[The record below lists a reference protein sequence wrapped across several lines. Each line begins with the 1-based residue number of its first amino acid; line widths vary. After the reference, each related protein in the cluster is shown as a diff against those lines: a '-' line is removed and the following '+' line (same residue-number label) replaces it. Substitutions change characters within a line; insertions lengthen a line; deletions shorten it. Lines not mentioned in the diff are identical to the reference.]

1 MDVRRILNP
10 IGHKTFSVGKYRLDI
25 YALLANFSTMS
36 NLVIGAL
43 ISLFILIDD
52 PLPRALSLR
61 LIIWGAMF
69 DAIDGRLARES
80 QTKPRL
86 GAQFDTAADLSTF
99 AFAPAFMII
108 HMFYSK
114 SVFLAFLLAAI
125 YLFSA
130 SFRLSRFMLE
140 PTYGYFKGMPSP
152 VSATFIATWYI
163 IDSPDY
169 VFAAGTIAVI
179 SVVMVTSLP
188 YTGMKQVTTRAQ
200 LFYFVFTVVFMLL
213 FMFGLVRWYQDLAT
227 VWIVYIIY
235 FTSLGP
241 LHGYHSIRKQ
251 KKDKEAKNELE
262 S

>member
-1 MDVRRILNP
+1 MDIRTILNP
-10 IGHKTFSVGKYRLDI
+10 VGHKTLSVGKYRTDI

-52 PLPRALSLR
+52 PLPNSLSLR

-99 AFAPAFMII
+99 AFAPAFII
-108 HMFYSK
+108 VHMFS
-114 SVFLAFLLAAI
+114 SQSIFLALLLAAI

-152 VSATFIATWYI
+152 VSATFIATWYVI
-163 IDSPDY
+163 ESPDY
-169 VFAAGTIAVI
+169 AFAAGTIAVV
-179 SVVMVTSLP
+179 SVVMITSLP
-188 YTGMKQVTTRAQ
+188 YTGMKAVTTRFQ
-200 LFYFVFTVVFMLL
+200 LFYFVFTVVLMLL
-213 FMFGLVRWYQDLAT
+213 FMFGLERWYQDLAT
-227 VWIVYIIY
+227 IWIAYIIY
-235 FTSLGP
+235 FTTLGP

-251 KKDKEAKNELE
+251 KKDLEAM